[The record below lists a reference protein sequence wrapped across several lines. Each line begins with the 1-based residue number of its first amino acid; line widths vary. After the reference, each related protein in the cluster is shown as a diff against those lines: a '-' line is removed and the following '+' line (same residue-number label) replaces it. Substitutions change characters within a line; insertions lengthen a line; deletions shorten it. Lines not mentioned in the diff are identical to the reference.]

1 MTGNT
6 ERHGVGGF
14 VEIAVVGELEDGD
27 LRKIKVGGKAVVL
40 ARVGDRY
47 YAAADSCPHQGGSL
61 SMGRLNATVITCP
74 FHGARFD
81 LADGS
86 VLHWAGLEERPPR
99 KAKPF
104 ETFEVKV
111 EDGRILVRI

>member
-1 MTGNT
+1 MLHR
-6 ERHGVGGF
+6 EGVGGF

-27 LRKIKVGGKAVVL
+27 VKKVKAAGRAVLL

-61 SMGRLNATVITCP
+61 SMGRLSGSVITCP
-74 FHGARFD
+74 FHGARFN

-86 VLHWAGLEERPPR
+86 VLHWAGLEEKPPK

>member
-1 MTGNT
+1 MS
-6 ERHGVGGF
+6 GF
-14 VEIAVVGELEDGD
+14 VEVAPVGELEDGG
-27 LRKIKVGGKAVVL
+27 LEKVMVGEKAIVL

-47 YAAADSCPHQGGSL
+47 YAALDRCPHQGGSL
-61 SMGRLNATVITCP
+61 SMGRLKGTVITCP

-86 VLHWAGLEERPPR
+86 VVHWAGLEKQPPK

-104 ETFEVKV
+104 VTFEVKV
-111 EDGRILVRI
+111 EDGRILVSV

>member
-1 MTGNT
+1 M
-6 ERHGVGGF
+6 GGF
-14 VEIAVVGELEDGD
+14 IAIAMVGELEDGD

-40 ARVGDRY
+40 AKVGDRY
-47 YAAADSCPHQGGSL
+47 YAATDSCPHQGGSL

-86 VLHWAGLEERPPR
+86 VLHWAGLEKKPP
-99 KAKPF
+99 KNAKPF
-104 ETFEVKV
+104 ETFEVKL
-111 EDGRILVRI
+111 ENGRILAFI

>member
-1 MTGNT
+1 
-6 ERHGVGGF
+6 VGD
-14 VEIAVVGELEDGD
+14 LEDGG
-27 LRKIKVGGKAVVL
+27 LRKVKAGGRAIVL

-61 SMGRLNATVITCP
+61 STGRLNGTVITCP

-86 VLHWAGLEERPPR
+86 VLHWAGLEEKPPG

-104 ETFEVKV
+104 VTFEVKV
-111 EDGRILVRI
+111 EDGRIFVSI

>member
-1 MTGNT
+1 
-6 ERHGVGGF
+6 VGGF
-14 VEIAVVGELEDGD
+14 VDVASASELKDGD
-27 LRKIKVGGKAVVL
+27 LKKVKAGGRAFVL
-40 ARVGDRY
+40 ARVGDSY

-61 SMGRLNATVITCP
+61 SMGRLNGTVITCP

-86 VLHWAGLEERPPR
+86 VLHWAGLEKEPPR

-111 EDGRILVRI
+111 EDGRILLAI